1 METTDRRMGSK
12 IKELKVP
19 TELDACPWPTKVLAT
34 GSVKLVCSMDS
45 TASRTCSS
53 ELDSSPLLSRRTHKA
68 SGKIKT
74 WELLQK

>member
-1 METTDRRMGSK
+1 METIDRRMVSK
-12 IKELKVP
+12 IKAL

-34 GSVKLVCSMDS
+34 GSVKLVYSTDS
-45 TASRTCSS
+45 IASRTCSS
-53 ELDSSPLLSRRTHKA
+53 ELDSYPLLSRRMHKV